1 MKFVISSFQ
10 KTQKTPIAP
19 SFHLSK
25 AAKTEDGEGFLTPFG
40 MKVAEKYARAWMQ
53 GKREAQL
60 EKDHPELRGLFY
72 DIRIDAALARRHA
85 S

>member
-1 MKFVISSFQ
+1 MKFVLQ
-10 KTQKTPIAP
+10 KIEKPPTGP
-19 SFHLSK
+19 SLCLSK
-25 AAKTEDGEGFLTPFG
+25 AEKTEDGEGFLTPFG